1 LAWAF
6 GKHNRN
12 APGVDLNLGKHGFG
26 LSFGRRGIRVS
37 RSSRGRRQLSLGRRG
52 FFWRRKL

>member
-1 LAWAF
+1 MAWGF
-6 GKHNRN
+6 RKRKRI

-26 LSFGRRGIRVS
+26 LSFGRRGMRVS
-37 RSSRGRRQLSLGRRG
+37 VSPRRRRRLSLGHRG